1 MKYIKTIINKG
12 HYRLENLLKELSRMA
27 QKIKN
32 IRGKL
37 R

>member
-1 MKYIKTIINKG
+1 MQVKTLISKV
-12 HYRLENLLKELSRMA
+12 HYRLENLLRELSRMV